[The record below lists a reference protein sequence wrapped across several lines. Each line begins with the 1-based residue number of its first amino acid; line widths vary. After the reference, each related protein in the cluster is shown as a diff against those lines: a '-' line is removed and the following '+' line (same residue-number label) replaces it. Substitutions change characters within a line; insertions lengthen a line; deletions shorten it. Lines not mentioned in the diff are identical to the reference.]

1 MEEIIVDQGRSKNNS
16 LESYL
21 IPTVKDVPEIITKFL
36 DTQSDYGPYGG
47 RAVSEGPVVPTAPAI
62 ANAVRDAVG
71 VSINTI
77 PVTAER
83 LMEALDKKKKSV

>member
-1 MEEIIVDQGRSKNNS
+1 M
-16 LESYL
+16 

-36 DTQSDYGPYGG
+36 DTVSDYGPYGG

-71 VSINTI
+71 VAINAI
-77 PVTAER
+77 PLTAER
-83 LMEALDKKKKSV
+83 IMAALQKKN